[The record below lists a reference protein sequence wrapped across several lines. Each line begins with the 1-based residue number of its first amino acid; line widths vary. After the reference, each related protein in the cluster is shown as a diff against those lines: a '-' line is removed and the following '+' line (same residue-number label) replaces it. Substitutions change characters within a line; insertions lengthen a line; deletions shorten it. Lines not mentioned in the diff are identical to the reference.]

1 MMSNAKKIFSC
12 NNCGAKYPKWMGMCG
27 QCGEW
32 NTVEE
37 EIIQSKNK
45 NEPKFILNTT
55 KVKEIK
61 EINYETNER
70 IETNDSELNRVLGG
84 GIVPGSLILISG
96 EPGIGKST
104 LILQLSIS
112 TKRKVLYVSGEESQ
126 QQIKLRADRISK
138 IQTECYILTE
148 TNLELI
154 LNSVES
160 LMPEI
165 IVVDSIQTIQ
175 TNSIDN
181 IQGSTPQIKECT
193 STLIKLA
200 KQTGIPIF
208 VIGHITKDG
217 NIAGPKVL
225 EHMVD
230 VVLNFEGDKNNLF
243 RILRSKKNRFGS
255 TSEIGIYEMLDK
267 GLVIVENPSEL
278 FTSNRNKE
286 LSGNCIGITLDGIR
300 PIMIEIQALV
310 SSAVYGTPQRISNG
324 FNSKR
329 LNMLLAV
336 LEKKVGFKIGIKDIF
351 INITGGIKIDDP
363 ALDLAVIFSILSS
376 NTNLNIENDICLCAE
391 IGLSGELRSV
401 KNIDIRISE
410 AERLGY
416 KKIIVSQNSKIR
428 AKSSKIKILKFSKLS
443 NVVKEV
449 FKEQD

>member
-1 MMSNAKKIFSC
+1 MSNVKKIFSC

-37 EIIQSKNK
+37 EIIKSKNK
-45 NEPKFILNTT
+45 NELKIILNTT
-55 KVKEIK
+55 KIKEIN

-70 IETNDSELNRVLGG
+70 IKTNDSELNRVLGG
-84 GIVPGSLILISG
+84 GIVQGSLILISG

-112 TKRKVLYVSGEESQ
+112 TKRKVLYISGEESQ

-148 TNLELI
+148 TNLESI
-154 LNSVES
+154 LKSVES

-175 TNSIDN
+175 TNSIEN

-193 STLIKLA
+193 STFIKLA

-208 VIGHITKDG
+208 IIGHITKDG

-255 TSEIGIYEMLDK
+255 TSEIGIYEMLDR

-278 FTSNRNKE
+278 FTSNRNNQ
-286 LSGNCIGITLDGIR
+286 LSGNCIGITIDGVR

-376 NTNLNIENDICLCAE
+376 NTNLTIENDICLCSE

-416 KKIIVSQNSKIR
+416 KKIIVSQNSKIQ
-428 AKSSKIKILKFSKLS
+428 AKANKIKILKFSKLGD
-443 NVVKEV
+443 VVKEI

>member
-1 MMSNAKKIFSC
+1 MSNVKKIFSC
-12 NNCGAKYPKWMGMCG
+12 NNCGAKYPKWMGMCS

-45 NEPKFILNTT
+45 NEPKIILNTT
-55 KVKEIK
+55 KIKEIK

-70 IETNDSELNRVLGG
+70 IKINDSELNRVLGG
-84 GIVPGSLILISG
+84 GIVQGSLILISG

-104 LILQLSIS
+104 LILQLSIA
-112 TKRKVLYVSGEESQ
+112 TKRKVLYISGEESQ

-148 TNLELI
+148 TNLESI
-154 LNSVES
+154 LKSVES

-175 TNSIDN
+175 TNSIEN

-193 STLIKLA
+193 STFIKLA

-208 VIGHITKDG
+208 IIGHITKEG

-255 TSEIGIYEMLDK
+255 TSEIGIYEMLDR

-278 FTSNRNKE
+278 FTSNRNNQ
-286 LSGNCIGITLDGIR
+286 LSGNCIGITIDGMR

-376 NTNLNIENDICLCAE
+376 NTNLTIENDICLCSE

-416 KKIIVSQNSKIR
+416 KKIIVSQNSKIQ
-428 AKSSKIKILKFSKLS
+428 AKANKIKILKFSKLGD
-443 NVVKEV
+443 VVKEI

>member
-1 MMSNAKKIFSC
+1 MASTKKIYSC
-12 NNCGAKYPKWMGMCG
+12 NNCGAKYPKWMGQCS

-32 NTVEE
+32 NTVDE
-37 EIIQSKNK
+37 EIIQSKKKSEHNI
-45 NEPKFILNTT
+45 ILN
-55 KVKEIK
+55 KSKLKEIK
-61 EINYETNER
+61 EIDAETTER
-70 IETNDSELNRVLGG
+70 IKIGDNELNRVLGG
-84 GIVPGSLILISG
+84 GIVPGSVILISG

-104 LILQLSIS
+104 LILQISIS
-112 TKRKVLYVSGEESQ
+112 IKRKVLYISGEESQ
-126 QQIKLRADRISK
+126 QQIKLRANRISK
-138 IQTECYILTE
+138 NQNECYILTE

-154 LNSVES
+154 LKSIEA
-160 LMPEI
+160 LMPDL
-165 IVVDSIQTIQ
+165 IVIDSIQTIQ
-175 TNSIDN
+175 TDGIEN

-193 STLIKLA
+193 STLIKVA
-200 KQTGIPIF
+200 KQTGIPII

-230 VVLNFEGDKNNLF
+230 VVLNFEGDKNNLY

-255 TSEIGIYEMLDK
+255 TSEIGIYEMLDT
-267 GLVIVENPSEL
+267 GLNIVKNPSEL
-278 FTSNRNKE
+278 FTSNRENQ
-286 LSGNCIGITLDGIR
+286 LSGNSIGITLDGNR
-300 PIMIEIQALV
+300 SIMIEIQALV

-336 LEKKVGFKIGIKDIF
+336 LEKKAGFKIGVKDIF

-376 NTNLNIENDICLCAE
+376 NTNLSIENGLCFCAE
-391 IGLSGELRSV
+391 VGLSGELRNV

-416 KKIIVSQNSKIR
+416 NKIIISSNSKTQNKTNQIE
-428 AKSSKIKILKFSKLS
+428 ILKFSKLS
-443 NVVKEV
+443 DVVKEV

>member
-1 MMSNAKKIFSC
+1 MASTKKIYSC
-12 NNCGAKYPKWMGMCG
+12 NNCGAKYPKWMGQCS

-32 NTVEE
+32 NTVDE
-37 EIIQSKNK
+37 EIIKSKK
-45 NEPKFILNTT
+45 KSEPNIILN
-55 KVKEIK
+55 KSKLKEIK
-61 EINYETNER
+61 EIDAETTER
-70 IETNDSELNRVLGG
+70 IKIGDNELNRVLGG
-84 GIVPGSLILISG
+84 GIVPGSVILISG

-104 LILQLSIS
+104 LILQISIS
-112 TKRKVLYVSGEESQ
+112 IKRKVLYISGEESQ
-126 QQIKLRADRISK
+126 QQIKLRANRISK
-138 IQTECYILTE
+138 KQNECYILTE

-154 LNSVES
+154 LKSIEA
-160 LMPEI
+160 LMPDL
-165 IVVDSIQTIQ
+165 IVIDSIQTIQ
-175 TNSIDN
+175 TDGIEN
-181 IQGSTPQIKECT
+181 IQGSTPQIKECA
-193 STLIKLA
+193 STLIKVA
-200 KQTGIPIF
+200 KQTAIPII

-230 VVLNFEGDKNNLF
+230 VVLNFEGDKNNLY

-255 TSEIGIYEMLDK
+255 TSEIGIYEMLDT
-267 GLVIVENPSEL
+267 GLNIVKNPSEL
-278 FTSNRNKE
+278 FTSNRENQ
-286 LSGNCIGITLDGIR
+286 LSGNSIGITLDGNR
-300 PIMIEIQALV
+300 SIMIEIQALV

-336 LEKKVGFKIGIKDIF
+336 LEKKAGFKIGVKDIF

-376 NTNLNIENDICLCAE
+376 NTNLSIENGLCFCAE
-391 IGLSGELRSV
+391 VGLSGELRNV

-416 KKIIVSQNSKIR
+416 NKIIISSNSKTQNKTNQIE
-428 AKSSKIKILKFSKLS
+428 ILKFSKLS
-443 NVVKEV
+443 DVVKEV